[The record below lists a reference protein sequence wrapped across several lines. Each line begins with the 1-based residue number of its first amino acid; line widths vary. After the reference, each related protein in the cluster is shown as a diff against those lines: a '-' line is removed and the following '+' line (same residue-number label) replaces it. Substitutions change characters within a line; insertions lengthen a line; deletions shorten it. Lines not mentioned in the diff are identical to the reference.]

1 MKVVLLQDV
10 KSLGKKD
17 TVVNVSDGYA
27 RNFLFPRKLA
37 VEATAAAM
45 NEVKNK
51 EEAAAYRKSESIAA
65 AGRIKEK
72 IDGKTVTVK
81 ARGGKDGKLFGAVTS
96 KDVAKALSEQLGVE
110 VDRKRIVMDDIKT
123 FSRSEAEIK
132 LYTDINAKVTV
143 AVEE

>member
-65 AGRIKEK
+65 AVRIKEK

-143 AVEE
+143 TVEE